1 MDEGSTQYT
10 HTLIQRPT
18 LRFAFAHTSLVGCDS
33 PQVFMSEVV

>member
-10 HTLIQRPT
+10 HTLISVNSPVRVCAYQFNR
-18 LRFAFAHTSLVGCDS
+18 CDS